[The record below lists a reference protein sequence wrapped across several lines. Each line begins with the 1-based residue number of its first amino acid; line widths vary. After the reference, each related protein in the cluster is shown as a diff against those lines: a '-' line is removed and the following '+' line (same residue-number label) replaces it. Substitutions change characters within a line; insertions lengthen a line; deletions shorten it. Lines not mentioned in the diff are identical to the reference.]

1 MEGEFCKASINTK
14 LVIERNLMA
23 KAVKANLKM
32 RIKGGQASA
41 APPVGSSLGQHGVNM
56 MDFINPFND
65 QTKDRMGQNLTVH
78 ITVYEDRTM
87 DLKIVGT
94 PTDDLIRQKLGID
107 KGSGRPNSEK
117 ISKKLSDTQLT
128 EIAEAKAAD
137 MNAEDVEAIKKMVA
151 GTARSM
157 GVEIEG

>member
-1 MEGEFCKASINTK
+1 
-14 LVIERNLMA
+14 MA

-32 RIKGGQASA
+32 KIRAGQASA

-65 QTKDRMGQNLTVH
+65 QTKEMQGQTVTVH
-78 ITVYEDRTM
+78 ITVFEDRTM
-87 DLKIVGT
+87 SWRVVGM
-94 PTDDLIRQKLGID
+94 PTDDRIRAALGIQ

-117 ISKKLSDTQLT
+117 IAKKLSDAALT
-128 EIAEAKAAD
+128 KIAEEKAAD
-137 MNAEDVEAIKKMVA
+137 MNTTDIPAVKKMVA

-157 GVEIEG
+157 GVEIEA